1 MGLTAT
7 NDGERQIDLSWTAP
21 SDDGGADI
29 TGYRIEV
36 SEDGAAW
43 SDLADDTG
51 NTDTTHAHTGL
62 NVETTRHYRVS
73 TINSAGIGPASS
85 IATGITAPPTF
96 PNAPSELTATRDEER
111 RIDLSWTAPSDDGG
125 ANITGYRIEVS
136 DDDSTWIDVVA
147 NTESTA
153 TMYTQTELEVATTRH
168 YRVSA
173 INSAG
178 TGPASNVAIGIT
190 APATVPTVSRG
201 LAATK
206 DAVRRIDLKWSAPS
220 DNGGAEISG
229 YRIEVSEN
237 GSTWSNLVTNTETI
251 ATTHSHTGLR
261 GETTRHYRVFAINS
275 AGTGPAS
282 NVATGISAPATVPAA
297 PTELTATAGLERRS
311 DLSWSTP
318 ADDGGANIT
327 GYRIQVSSDNST
339 WIDLETDTGS
349 TDTAYPDTELRGGS
363 NRHYRV
369 SAINSAGAGPP
380 SNAATGT
387 TAPPTVPDAPLEL
400 RASQDVGRRIDLSW
414 STPADD
420 GGAYIT
426 GYRIE
431 ESGDGLNWSDL
442 VTNTETSTTTYT
454 HTGLRGEDTRHYR
467 VSAINSAGTGPAS
480 DVATGITA
488 PASVPG
494 EPRELTATM
503 GLERRIDISW
513 STPDDDG
520 GADVTGYRIET
531 SDDGSSWNDLVSN
544 TGAIETTH
552 THSGLRGGA
561 THHYRVSVINSAGTG
576 KASNVAVGTT
586 IMATPASDRTA
597 LIALYNAAD
606 GASWANNKNWL
617 SNAPMGDWFGVTTN
631 LIGRVTELTLSV
643 NWLNGK
649 IPQQLGNLPYLE
661 KLSLGGNQLS
671 GEIPPQLGNLSY
683 LDHLSLGGNQLS
695 GKIPPQ
701 LGSLSYLDFLSLSDN
716 LLTGE
721 IPPELGNLSYLEL
734 LTLSENKL
742 SGKIPPELG
751 KPTYLWSLS
760 LNENQL
766 SGEIPPELGNL
777 PYLRDLRLN
786 QNQLSGEIPPELGNI
801 QYLEGLH
808 LSQNRLSGQIPPEL
822 GNFLFLEYL
831 TLINNQLSGE
841 IPPELDNLSYV
852 VSLRLDENQLTGCV
866 PWELRSVRDIGFVGL
881 PFCLDTDEMPAGT
894 TAESDRAALVALYHA
909 TNGPNW
915 KQNRGWLSAAPIG
928 EWFGVTTDQN
938 GRVSGLN
945 LNGNWLSGEIPPELG
960 NLSYLQHLF
969 LSRNQ
974 LIGEIP
980 AELGDL
986 SNLVFLT
993 LSANQLSGEIPPEL
1007 GKPSYLTILYLS
1019 QNQLNG
1025 NIPPQLGNLS
1035 FLRYLVIEENQLT
1048 GCIPSGLRQ
1057 IQDIRFVGLP
1067 FCSVQGEMPKNTTA
1081 TSDRAVLIQLYHAT
1095 NGPNWKQN
1103 SGWLSDAPIGEWFG
1117 VTTDH
1122 NGRITWL
1129 DLTANRL
1136 SGEIPRELGNLSFL
1150 YSLNLSQNRLGGQI
1164 PPELSKLSRLN
1175 NLTLSQ
1181 SQLRGKIPTEL
1192 ANLSRLGSLNLSQNS
1207 LSGRIPPQLG
1217 NLFRLVTLNVAQNRL
1232 SGEIPPQLGNLSNL
1246 RYLVLY
1252 ENRLRGEI
1260 PPHLGNL
1267 SVLSWLFLNHN
1278 RFSGTVPPVLGKL
1291 LKMERLNLEAN
1302 LLTGRIPSGLGNL
1315 FKLEWLSLNDN
1326 RFSGEI
1332 PTQLEDLY
1340 NLARLRLGG
1349 SNKLSGCIPGSLRDV
1364 PHSDL
1369 AEVGLQPCE
1378 HRDMLQTKTPST
1390 QLSTPPRSLG
1400 LDPYYEKYLDVGG
1413 IPIATS
1419 SIVPDAAL
1427 FRVRDII
1434 NEMLSDRPE
1443 LHTAMAKL
1451 GVHVAIMPQ
1460 GSAITN
1466 LPEFRDNSRYWD
1478 TRVEKGGI
1486 YAGGSR
1492 LVVGG
1497 EENILCQ
1504 ETNIYKLLD
1513 VFVHEFAHA
1522 VDHAESFTGFRAI
1535 LESAYEDAM
1544 DSGLWAGTYASRNPS
1559 EYWAQAVGIWFDV
1572 GIELELTN
1580 RSRLL
1585 AYDPALAALI
1595 QRVFGDA
1602 EISSS
1607 CHLPGYGQGPTTG
1620 SIQGTVTGP
1629 DGQPLEGVL
1638 IRAVDVKSNTLGGVE
1653 IKYEDVTAA
1662 DGSFYIGVSDNVYY
1676 LLIGNDDCNFVGAY
1690 RAVEFTQS
1698 IGMRTPVEVDGAD
1711 VMGIEIKLPA
1721 HVRDLPVIRTGS
1733 CL

>member
-1 MGLTAT
+1 MVAH
-7 NDGERQIDLSWTAP
+7 Q

-36 SEDGAAW
+36 SEDGLDW
-43 SDLADDTG
+43 SDLTADTG
-51 NTDTTHAHTGL
+51 VIETTHSHTGL
-62 NVETTRHYRVS
+62 RGGATRHYRI
-73 TINSAGIGPASS
+73 TAINSAGVGEASN
-85 IATGITAPPTF
+85 ATTGITAPATMPAEPTG
-96 PNAPSELTATRDEER
+96 LTATTNWEKW
-111 RIDLSWTAPSDDGG
+111 IDLSWMAPSDDGG
-125 ANITGYRIEVS
+125 ADVTGYRIEVS
-136 DDDSTWIDVVA
+136 LDGSTWSDLA
-147 NTESTA
+147 DGTESTDITYSHMGLRA
-153 TMYTQTELEVATTRH
+153 EITRH

-178 TGPASNVAIGIT
+178 V
-190 APATVPTVSRG
+190 
-201 LAATK
+201 
-206 DAVRRIDLKWSAPS
+206 
-220 DNGGAEISG
+220 
-229 YRIEVSEN
+229 
-237 GSTWSNLVTNTETI
+237 
-251 ATTHSHTGLR
+251 
-261 GETTRHYRVFAINS
+261 
-275 AGTGPAS
+275 GT
-282 NVATGISAPATVPAA
+282 
-297 PTELTATAGLERRS
+297 
-311 DLSWSTP
+311 
-318 ADDGGANIT
+318 
-327 GYRIQVSSDNST
+327 
-339 WIDLETDTGS
+339 
-349 TDTAYPDTELRGGS
+349 
-363 NRHYRV
+363 
-369 SAINSAGAGPP
+369 
-380 SNAATGT
+380 
-387 TAPPTVPDAPLEL
+387 
-400 RASQDVGRRIDLSW
+400 
-414 STPADD
+414 
-420 GGAYIT
+420 
-426 GYRIE
+426 
-431 ESGDGLNWSDL
+431 
-442 VTNTETSTTTYT
+442 
-454 HTGLRGEDTRHYR
+454 
-467 VSAINSAGTGPAS
+467 AS
-480 DVATGITA
+480 D
-488 PASVPG
+488 
-494 EPRELTATM
+494 
-503 GLERRIDISW
+503 
-513 STPDDDG
+513 
-520 GADVTGYRIET
+520 
-531 SDDGSSWNDLVSN
+531 
-544 TGAIETTH
+544 
-552 THSGLRGGA
+552 
-561 THHYRVSVINSAGTG
+561 
-576 KASNVAVGTT
+576 VAVGTT
-586 IMATPASDRTA
+586 ILATPTSDRTA

-606 GASWANNKNWL
+606 GANWANNKNWL
-617 SNAPMGDWFGVTTN
+617 SDAPMRDWFGVTTN

-649 IPQQLGNLPYLE
+649 IPQQLGNLSYLE

-695 GKIPPQ
+695 EKIPPQ

-716 LLTGE
+716 LLTGG

-734 LTLSENKL
+734 LTLSKNQL

-760 LNENQL
+760 LNENRL
-766 SGEIPPELGNL
+766 SGEIPPQLGNL

-841 IPPELDNLSYV
+841 IPPELGNLSYV

-928 EWFGVTTDQN
+928 EWFGVTSDQN

-1081 TSDRAVLIQLYHAT
+1081 TSDRAVLVQLYHAT

-1117 VTTDH
+1117 VTTDP

-1129 DLTANRL
+1129 NLTANRL

-1181 SQLRGKIPTEL
+1181 SQLRGRIPPEL
-1192 ANLSRLGSLNLSQNS
+1192 GNLSRLGSLDVSQNQ

-1217 NLFRLVTLNVAQNRL
+1217 NLFRLVRLNLSRNRLSGEIPSQLGKLSNLWSLSLYENRL
-1232 SGEIPPQLGNLSNL
+1232 SGEIPPQLGKFS
-1246 RYLVLY
+1246 R
-1252 ENRLRGEI
+1252 
-1260 PPHLGNL
+1260 
-1267 SVLSWLFLNHN
+1267 LSWLFLNHN
-1278 RFSGTVPPVLGKL
+1278 QFSGSVPPELGNL
-1291 LKMERLNLEAN
+1291 FKMERLNLEAN
-1302 LLTGRIPSGLGNL
+1302 LLTGRIPPGLGNL
-1315 FKLEWLSLNDN
+1315 FKLEWLSLNNN
-1326 RFSGEI
+1326 RFSGEV
-1332 PTQLEDLY
+1332 PPELGELY

-1349 SNKLSGCIPGSLRDV
+1349 SNRLTGCIPGIILGV

-1369 AEVGLQPCE
+1369 GEVGLPPCKDSDIVQVE
-1378 HRDMLQTKTPST
+1378 APST
-1390 QLSTPPRSLG
+1390 QLSAPPRSLG
-1400 LDPYYEKYLDVGG
+1400 LDPYYEKYLDVEG
-1413 IPIATS
+1413 IPIAAS
-1419 SIVPDAAL
+1419 SLVPNEAL
-1427 FRVRDII
+1427 FRVRNII

-1443 LHTAMAKL
+1443 LHASMARL
-1451 GVHVAIMPQ
+1451 GVRVAIMAR
-1460 GSAITN
+1460 GSAVTN
-1466 LPEFRDNSRYWD
+1466 LPEFREFSRYWD
-1478 TRVEKGGI
+1478 TRVEKGGL
-1486 YAGGSR
+1486 YSRGSMR

-1522 VDHAESFTGFRAI
+1522 IDHAEPFTGFRAI

-1607 CHLPGYGQGPTTG
+1607 CHLPGYGQGPITG

-1653 IKYEDVTAA
+1653 IKYEDETAA
-1662 DGSFYIGVSDNVYY
+1662 DGSFHIGVSDNVYY

-1690 RAVEFTQS
+1690 RAVGFTQS